1 MHKILRLGALATLLA
16 SAVAS
21 AQAAD
26 NEAYT
31 LKIHHFLSPTSIQ
44 HTKMFK
50 DWCDDIGRDSGG
62 RLKCQIFPAMQLGGT
77 QPQLYDQARDGVADI
92 VWTLPGSTAGR
103 FPKIEVFEL
112 PFIMSSPEATAAA
125 AWDYY
130 EKHAR
135 DEFGDVKVLAV
146 HGHGPGV
153 VYTSKRPV
161 KTIEDMKGLKLRG
174 PSRLV
179 TKLIAAL
186 GATPVGMPIPA
197 IPDAMSKGVIDGAV
211 TTYEIAPTIKLDQ
224 LSRYV
229 AQADP
234 AEGGIYSAFFV
245 MAMNKKRYESLPPD
259 LQQVID
265 KHSGRDLSVTFAH
278 IMAENDK
285 PSKEKVIAGGNV
297 ITILDRHEL
306 QKWRKASE
314 IVAEEWVA
322 EMNKRGVDG
331 QALLADARALI
342 AKYTQQ
348 MPPVPPRQ

>member
-1 MHKILRLGALATLLA
+1 MKKTSLKLGALGALLA
-16 SAVAS
+16 CVTA
-21 AQAAD
+21 AQAQT
-26 NEAYT
+26 YT
-31 LKIHHFLSPTSIQ
+31 LKIHHFLSPMSIQ

-50 DWCDDIGRDSGG
+50 EWCDDIGRDSGD
-62 RLKCQIFPAMQLGGT
+62 RLKCQVFPAMQLGGT

-103 FPKIEVFEL
+103 FPKIEAFEL
-112 PFIMSSPEATAAA
+112 PFIMSTPEATSAA

-135 DEFGDVKVLAV
+135 DEFGEVKVLAI

-161 KTIEDMKGLKLRG
+161 KTLEDMKGLKLRG
-174 PSRLV
+174 PTRLITRMV
-179 TKLIAAL
+179 SAL

-234 AEGGIYSAFFV
+234 NEGGIYTAFFV

-265 KHSGRDLSVTFAH
+265 KHSGRDLSVKFAR

-297 ITILDRHEL
+297 ITILDKAEL
-306 QKWRKASE
+306 DKWRKASE
-314 IVAEEWVA
+314 IVATEWVA
-322 EMNKRGVDG
+322 EMDKRGFDG
-331 QALLADARALI
+331 KALLADARALI
-342 AKYTQQ
+342 AKHSGK
-348 MPPVPPRQ
+348 

>member
-1 MHKILRLGALATLLA
+1 MKKSLKLGALAALLA
-16 SAVAS
+16 CATA
-21 AQAAD
+21 AQAQTI
-26 NEAYT
+26 T

-50 DWCDDIGRDSGG
+50 EWCDDIAKDSGD

-92 VWTLPGSTAGR
+92 VWTLPGANAGR
-103 FPKIEVFEL
+103 FPKIEAFEL
-112 PFIMSSPEATAAA
+112 PFIMSTPEATSAA

-130 EKHAR
+130 EKNAR
-135 DEFGDVKVLAV
+135 DEFSDVKVLAI

-153 VYTSKRPV
+153 VYTSKRQV
-161 KTIEDMKGLKLRG
+161 KTLDDMKGLKLRG
-174 PSRLV
+174 PTRLITRMV
-179 TKLIAAL
+179 SAL

-234 AEGGIYSAFFV
+234 AEGGIYTAFFV

-259 LQQVID
+259 LQKVID
-265 KHSGRDLSVTFAH
+265 KHAGRDLSVKFAH
-278 IMAENDK
+278 VMSENDK

-297 ITILDRHEL
+297 ITILDKAEL
-306 QKWRKASE
+306 DKWRKASE
-314 IVAEEWVA
+314 GVAQEWVA
-322 EMNKRGVDG
+322 EMDKRGFDG
-331 QALLADARALI
+331 KALLEDARALI
-342 AKYTQQ
+342 EKHTKK
-348 MPPVPPRQ
+348 